1 MQIHFTM
8 SMADDLK
15 EYRKE
20 HKEQSKKLNALLREL
35 KKTDNSRERSV
46 ILEKLEKKLKDLRET
61 NQKIAAILNN
71 IFR

>member
-1 MQIHFTM
+1 M